1 MADGE
6 ERSLREV
13 DPRSATASAGLLPL
27 HTLAS
32 KIGSIEE
39 SQEVSRQWA
48 QKFLFFL
55 ILGCLG
61 FLALFDSALL
71 LPSVHL
77 ETKVIL
83 AVNTAFAGGSGVL
96 GVCASYILAPYR
108 ASRSRSN
115 SRKPKPE
122 KQSPPP

>member
-6 ERSLREV
+6 ERSLQEV

-55 ILGCLG
+55 IAGCLG
-61 FLALFDSALL
+61 FLALFDSTLL
-71 LPSVHL
+71 LPAVHL
-77 ETKVIL
+77 EMKVIVT
-83 AVNTAFAGGSGVL
+83 VNTAFAGGSGLL

-108 ASRSRSN
+108 SPRPRSN
-115 SRKPKPE
+115 SRRTKTE
-122 KQSPPP
+122 KENPPT